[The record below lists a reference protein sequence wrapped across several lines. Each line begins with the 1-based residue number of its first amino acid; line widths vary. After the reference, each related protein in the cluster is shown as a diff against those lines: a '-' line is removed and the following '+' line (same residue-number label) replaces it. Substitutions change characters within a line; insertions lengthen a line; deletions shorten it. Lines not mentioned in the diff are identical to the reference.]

1 VKQQPIEIRGLTIT
15 LAALAILFAGTTVL
29 AHWYQNQRLERAAS
43 SFQRGSELAREGQ
56 HERAIEQFRN
66 ALAVSRESAEYRLA
80 LARSLMALGRYG
92 EAALQLSE
100 VLKADPAE
108 ALPNLLLA
116 RIAASQ
122 GKTEDAYNYYHR
134 AVYGY
139 WPSSPEANRLS
150 ARWELVD
157 MLAKTKQTTRIVS
170 ELLGLADES
179 RDDTGAQQR
188 IARMLLDN
196 QAPTQAAQIAE
207 GVIKRDPKDF
217 ETRTVLGRAE
227 MELGNYQLAR
237 DAFRRALA
245 YNPKYEPAREN
256 MAVVNEVLSLDPT
269 LRGLGAAERYR
280 RSRDLATRALSA
292 LEQCLKERLVPPETA
307 DLVDQ
312 ARQALAGKP
321 VVRAA
326 AAENNIAL
334 AEELW
339 QHRTDL
345 CGPKYDDEPVAR
357 VLARIAK

>member
-1 VKQQPIEIRGLTIT
+1 MKQQPIEIRDLTVT
-15 LAALAILFAGTTVL
+15 LAALAILFAGTTIL
-29 AHWYQNQRLERAAS
+29 AHWYQNQRLERAAF
-43 SFQRGSELAREGQ
+43 SFQRGSELARGGQ
-56 HERAIEQFRN
+56 YERAIEQFRN
-66 ALAVSRESAEYRLA
+66 ALAVSRESTDYRLA
-80 LARSLMALGRYG
+80 LARSLMALGRDS

-116 RIAASQ
+116 RIAASR
-122 GKTEDAYNYYHR
+122 GNTEDAYNYYHR
-134 AVYGY
+134 AVYGF
-139 WPSSPEANRLS
+139 WPNSPEANRLS
-150 ARWELVD
+150 ARWELID
-157 MLAKTKQTTRIVS
+157 MLARTKQKTRIVA
-170 ELLGLADES
+170 ELLGAADES
-179 RDDTGAQQR
+179 RDDIGAQKR

-196 QAPTQAAQIAE
+196 EAPTQAAQIAE
-207 GVIKRDPKDF
+207 GVIAREPKDF

-245 YNPKYEPAREN
+245 YNPKYEPARDN
-256 MAVVNEVLSLDPT
+256 MAIVNEVLSLDPT

-280 RSRDLATRALSA
+280 RSRDLATRSLAA
-292 LEQCLKERLVPPETA
+292 LEQCLKGRLVPPETA

-312 ARQALAGKP
+312 ARRMLAGRP
-321 VVRAA
+321 AGRSA

-339 QHRTDL
+339 QHRTGL
-345 CGPKYDDEPVAR
+345 CGPQYADEPLAR